1 MSIVTN
7 SRADCFVRSTRQ
19 KPVNGGRS
27 ISAAAAAETTHNQ
40 KVRDMPSLNGAVVL
54 VTGANGGIGTHFV
67 HDALARGASKVY
79 ATARTPRTWDDERIV
94 PLTLDVTDPASIQAA
109 VEAAGDV
116 NVLINNAG
124 ASPASFGIL
133 THTDEEIRNNVETNF
148 LGPLF
153 LARAFAPILS
163 AQNDSVI
170 IDIHSAMSWYA
181 VGGIYSATKAALWSA
196 TNSLRLELA
205 PEGVHVVGVHVGWV
219 DTAMAAHST
228 DPKTDPADLVRTVLN
243 AVEAGQY
250 EVLADEL
257 SVQLKA
263 GLSAPLEALYPQL
276 AQA

>member
-1 MSIVTN
+1 
-7 SRADCFVRSTRQ
+7 
-19 KPVNGGRS
+19 
-27 ISAAAAAETTHNQ
+27 
-40 KVRDMPSLNGAVVL
+40 MPSLNGAVVL

-79 ATARTPRTWDDERIV
+79 ATARTPRTWEDERII

-116 NVLINNAG
+116 TVLINNAG
-124 ASPASFGIL
+124 ASVASPGIL
-133 THTDEEIRNNVETNF
+133 SHTDEEIRNNVETNF

-163 AQNDSVI
+163 AKDDSVI
-170 IDIHSAMSWYA
+170 IDIHSALSWYA
-181 VGGIYSATKAALWSA
+181 VAGIYSATKAALWSA

-219 DTAMAAHST
+219 DTAMAAHTT
-228 DPKTDPADLVRTVLN
+228 DPKTDPADLVRIVLD
-243 AVEAGQY
+243 AVEAGEY
-250 EVLADEL
+250 EVLADET

-263 GLSAPLEALYPQL
+263 GLSAPIEALYPQL
-276 AQA
+276 QGTNVTSQS